1 VEGAL
6 EVSQGLIEQ
15 VKHLQKQMFDATTEQ
30 VPGFRENS
38 EQLTVILKEGRSVT
52 LQGHATVQLY
62 RGGKTIIL
70 RHPDLEE
77 VGSHPRN
84 FGSCSFLCSVHLL
97 YFAFVGL

>member
-1 VEGAL
+1 
-6 EVSQGLIEQ
+6 VSQGLIEQ

-38 EQLTVILKEGRSVT
+38 DQLTVILKEGRSVT

-62 RGGKTIIL
+62 RAGKTIIL

-77 VGSHPRN
+77 VSSHPCS
-84 FGSCSFLCSVHLL
+84 FVCLDLGSFLCSVHLL
-97 YFAFVGL
+97 YFAFVGM